1 MNWIRVLAIL
11 GLLFCS
17 LNLQAGDN
25 CSGTVLG
32 VHVTGAEFDKYGFFA
47 DFSGLTTHT
56 MYWDWIN
63 PDTSLSDSTQTCQ
76 PAVGVLSESVL
87 SCNGT
92 IDACAL
98 GSSGVAFHNNNSCPT
113 ITGCDGFDDDATLSA
128 SDRMVLAVYV
138 TSTTAPYTSKFLV
151 DTVNYDTGN
160 SRYSFNDSTSGAVRH
175 ELFTMVR
182 PTILTAIQGSGTV
195 TVTLQITQPTFD
207 ATGATGGLY
216 GNGGVGDDMLA
227 GYKIVAVQSAAA
239 PANGL
244 PSNYSISISDVD
256 RFIPASRPP
265 NGTTLTSN
273 QITIPTS
280 GGDPLWIAWVPV
292 FNFSGSGC
300 SAAVCT
306 QAQIQ
311 ALNSGAAGLGT
322 NSLAARMASA
332 VSAGLAVTSVTF
344 VSFTGSWTR
353 AHNVDLAWTT
363 ATETNTAGF
372 NLYRSRDGTNWTKV
386 NGQLIAAQGLG
397 GAGASYTY
405 ADRFP
410 KTKRV
415 KIWHYKLDAVDL
427 NNAVTGSMTTVV
439 QRKLRK

>member
-1 MNWIRVLAIL
+1 MNWIRVLAVL

-17 LNLQAGDN
+17 LNVHAADN

-47 DFSGLTTHT
+47 DFDGLTTHT

-76 PAVGVLSESVL
+76 PAVGVAGESVL

-113 ITGCDGFDDDATLSA
+113 ITGCDGIDDDATLTA

-151 DTVNYDTGN
+151 DTVNYDVGN

-182 PTILTAIQGSGTV
+182 PSILAATQGAGSV
-195 TVTLQITQPTFD
+195 TVTLQITEPTFNS
-207 ATGATGGLY
+207 AGTTGGLY
-216 GNGGVGDDMLA
+216 GNGGVADDLLA
-227 GYKIVAVQSAAA
+227 GYKIVAVQSATA
-239 PANGL
+239 PSNGL
-244 PSNYSISISDVD
+244 ASNYSISITDGD
-256 RFIPASRPP
+256 RYIPATRPP
-265 NGTTLTSN
+265 NGGTVTSN
-273 QITIPTS
+273 QITIPVS
-280 GGDPLWIAWVPV
+280 GSNPLWIAWVPV

-300 SAAVCT
+300 ATDTCNRSEVEDLD
-306 QAQIQ
+306 Q
-311 ALNSGAAGLGT
+311 GGGDLGN
-322 NSLAARMASA
+322 NSLSARMASA
-332 VSAGLAVTSVTF
+332 ASSGLAPTPVTF

-353 AHNVDLAWTT
+353 AHYVDLAWIT

-372 NLYRSRDGTNWTKV
+372 NLYRSRDGINWTKV
-386 NGQLIAAQGLG
+386 NSQLIAAKGQG

-405 ADRFP
+405 ADHFP
-410 KTKRV
+410 KTRRV
-415 KIWHYKLDAVDL
+415 KTWHYKLDAVDL
-427 NNAVTGSMTTVV
+427 NNNVSESMTTVV
-439 QRKLRK
+439 QRNLGK